1 MLDCK
6 WCRQSLSLS
15 KRQNFHWCNK
25 RLTVGFALF
34 SSLRHVLIRSRAA
47 VWIAS
52 MEGVRWRWSSITSGL
67 KAKICTNHYQKNETH
82 WALFDSLTV
91 CNCQCRD
98 KLWWLVKKIRDASLS
113 YCRLLKTFHQLSQTT
128 DFPHSFRKVVPK
140 DTTNWPGSTLKQR
153 LKSCKP
159 IIKCVKPVKAWTIY
173 SNSKSHLWWNPS
185 WFKSKMCQIRGGPN
199 YVWWYIFGFNV
210 VSSPSLIWSPNTQWL
225 SIYICPVTDS

>member
-15 KRQNFHWCNK
+15 KRQNFHWCNR

-98 KLWWLVKKIRDASLS
+98 KLWWLVKKIRDVSLS

-159 IIKCVKPVKAWTIY
+159 IIKCVKPVKAWTIAIPKATSDGILHDSSLKCAKLEVDQTTFGDIFLDLTSY
-173 SNSKSHLWWNPS
+173 PHLHLFEVPILN
-185 WFKSKMCQIRGGPN
+185 
-199 YVWWYIFGFNV
+199 
-210 VSSPSLIWSPNTQWL
+210 
-225 SIYICPVTDS
+225 D